1 MKNKMLKTTLALSLA
16 CMSLL
21 CVVKNEGEKK
31 PIVMKQMAC
40 AYEKVDENYEGV
52 LLEEN
57 QTLRQETLSDG
68 AENGTSDNV
77 ENQDEQQD
85 LQEQDDLQGGNG
97 DYQSSVIEYDGQDI
111 SIVVFGNSHISVS
124 PDRATITARVESF
137 EKDIN
142 KAKENNLSSY
152 NNVFSA
158 VKDKAGSEIVQLE
171 YFNCLPYY
179 DYSQGRSLQG
189 YHCVS
194 CFSIDVPASEQVEDY
209 ISLLTDNGVSGIDN
223 VCYEVSNM
231 DEQYSLA
238 LSQAVDNAKMKAQAI
253 AGEGISLVKLKEK
266 FVCAN
271 SHHARCLSMSQA
283 SSMVGKVE
291 IEAQV
296 VAVFEK

>member
-1 MKNKMLKTTLALSLA
+1 MKNKILKTTLALSLA
-16 CMSLL
+16 CLSML

-31 PIVMKQMAC
+31 PIVMKQMVA
-40 AYEKVDENYEGV
+40 AYEQVEKDYVSPVQEDVNSDEVQEYSENDEEKDEDENV
-52 LLEEN
+52 
-57 QTLRQETLSDG
+57 D
-68 AENGTSDNV
+68 DKV
-77 ENQDEQQD
+77 ESGDQSQ
-85 LQEQDDLQGGNG
+85 LQGGGG
-97 DYQSSVIEYDGQDI
+97 DYQSSVIEYDGQDL
-111 SIVVFGNSHISVS
+111 SIVVFGNSHLSVS

-137 EKDIN
+137 EKDIDLS
-142 KAKENNLSSY
+142 KEKNLSLY
-152 NNVFSA
+152 NQIFSA
-158 VKDKAGSEIVQLE
+158 VNGKAGNEIVELDS
-171 YFNCLPYY
+171 FNCLPYY
-179 DYSQGRSLQG
+179 DYSNGRNLQG

-194 CFSIDVPASEQVEDY
+194 SFSVNVPASEQVEDY
-209 ISLLTDNGVSGIDN
+209 ISLLTDSGVTGIDN

-271 SHHARCLSMSQA
+271 SHQARCLSMSQA

>member
-1 MKNKMLKTTLALSLA
+1 MKNKMLKTTIALSLA
-16 CMSLL
+16 CLSML

-40 AYEKVDENYEGV
+40 AYEKVDDSYESL
-52 LLEEN
+52 LLEDD
-57 QTLRQETLSDG
+57 QTPTEETLSDS
-68 AENGTSDNV
+68 AENDASDNV
-77 ENQDEQQD
+77 ETQDEQQN

-97 DYQSSVIEYDGQDI
+97 DYQNSVIEYDGQDL
-111 SIVVFGNSHISVS
+111 SIVVFGKSHLSVS

-152 NNVFSA
+152 NKVFSA

-179 DYSQGRSLQG
+179 DYSNGRNLQG

-194 CFSIDVPASEQVEDY
+194 CFSVDVPASEQVEDY

-223 VCYEVSNM
+223 VCYEVSDM
-231 DEQYSLA
+231 EEQYSQA
-238 LSQAVDNAKMKAQAI
+238 LSQAVENAKRKAEKM
-253 AGEGISLVKLKEK
+253 AGEGLSLVKLKEQ
-266 FVCAN
+266 FVSAN
-271 SHHARCLSMSQA
+271 SYQAKCLSAGQS
-283 SSMVGKVE
+283 SSMIGKVE